1 MPSAWTG
8 YASLPFDAR
17 SNAVNTE
24 AVAKRLVELCRQGK
38 FEDAQN
44 ELYSNDAVSIEMEGL
59 PAGSIGNAKGLDAIR
74 EKGRQFNAG
83 IEAVHGGSVSDPI
96 VTGNWFSIVL
106 TMDATFKG
114 RGRVNMEE
122 ICVYQVRDGKIVR
135 EQFFYDVG

>member
-8 YASLPFDAR
+8 YAALPFDAR

-38 FEDAQN
+38 FEEAQN

-83 IEAVHGGSVSDPI
+83 IEAVHGGTVSDPI

>member
-1 MPSAWTG
+1 M
-8 YASLPFDAR
+8 
-17 SNAVNTE
+17 NTE

-38 FEDAQN
+38 FEEAQN

-83 IEAVHGGSVSDPI
+83 IEAVHGGTVSDPI

>member
-1 MPSAWTG
+1 M
-8 YASLPFDAR
+8 
-17 SNAVNTE
+17 NTE

-38 FEDAQN
+38 YEEAQN

-59 PAGSIGNAKGLDAIR
+59 PPGSIANAKGLEAIR

-83 IEAVHGGSVSDPI
+83 IEAVHGGSVGDPI
-96 VTGNWFSIVL
+96 ITGNWFSLVM

>member
-1 MPSAWTG
+1 M
-8 YASLPFDAR
+8 
-17 SNAVNTE
+17 NTE

-38 FEDAQN
+38 FEEAQN